1 MYVASKGVVL
11 MTDEHFWANGA
22 IDSDLI
28 VIDDPQR
35 KVENEERADRQWHP
49 SYPSSRRRGQ
59 TPRSSSDLIFKVSAR
74 LRLKLMGSPV
84 ELD

>member
-1 MYVASKGVVL
+1 MS
-11 MTDEHFWANGA
+11 DENFWTNGA

-35 KVENEERADRQWHP
+35 KYQVKEGADWQWHP
-49 SYPSSRRRGQ
+49 SYPLSRRRGQ
-59 TPRSSSDLIFKVSAR
+59 TPKSFSDLISKVSPI
-74 LRLKLMGSPV
+74 LWLKLTNSPI